1 LVSGTV
7 PSTIARTSVAA
18 EWCAAAVVAQLVTG
32 PVNAAQDCK
41 AVVDEWPKPLA
52 VRLRPSSVHAGQSK
66 ALCAHPSAALVALRW
81 VKGHLSEDAAVGAQA
96 KRDARGN
103 DLGDNEADLAMSRH
117 LQPPDWLRARVDREV
132 KDVKAVILH
141 AASILHLWPK
151 ASKDE
156 LAAAR
161 PARAAR
167 ARRTVERAHQWVCVE
182 GRWQCRLCLA
192 STFSDEGKQRR
203 SKEECHGDAE
213 GLRRVFLSGG
223 GHLLMVAD
231 IDGGP
236 CTFCAACGS
245 WCTSKPRDLLL
256 PCVGRRGRT
265 AAGLAALVKFRKGF
279 VPDCGDRCGRRVHA
293 VEALHGGANELWAG
307 VPLAERSCWVLR
319 HASTMRAASEP
330 PAREDKQPRK
340 REESS
345 ERTQAFLASLTD
357 SPFDRAFAAAIAR
370 RMGRQTQG

>member
-1 LVSGTV
+1 MRFRERQSDGTFADVADVECWQLNGDVYLDGSCQSHVLSELARASWAAARLDGEGVCTAVVSGTV
-7 PSTIARTSVAA
+7 PSTIAQTSVAA
-18 EWCAAAVVAQLVTG
+18 EWCAAAVVAQLAAG

-66 ALCAHPSAALVALRW
+66 VLCAHPSAALVALRW
-81 VKGHLSEDAAVGAQA
+81 VNGHLSEDAAVGAQA

-103 DLGDNEADLAMSRH
+103 DLGVKEADLAMSRH
-117 LQPPDWLRARVDREV
+117 LQPLDWLRARVDREV

-141 AASILHLWPK
+141 AAGILHLWPK

-167 ARRTVERAHQWVCVE
+167 ARRTVERAHLWVCVE
-182 GRWQCRLCLA
+182 GRRQCRQCLA

-213 GLRRVFLSGG
+213 GLRRVFLGGG

-236 CTFCAACGS
+236 CVVRSLGHLQAQ
-245 WCTSKPRDLLL
+245 
-256 PCVGRRGRT
+256 
-265 AAGLAALVKFRKGF
+265 GLAAPLRWATGQ
-279 VPDCGDRCGRRVHA
+279 DGGWARCFGQIPQ
-293 VEALHGGANELWAG
+293 GI
-307 VPLAERSCWVLR
+307 RSRLR
-319 HASTMRAASEP
+319 
-330 PAREDKQPRK
+330 
-340 REESS
+340 
-345 ERTQAFLASLTD
+345 
-357 SPFDRAFAAAIAR
+357 
-370 RMGRQTQG
+370 